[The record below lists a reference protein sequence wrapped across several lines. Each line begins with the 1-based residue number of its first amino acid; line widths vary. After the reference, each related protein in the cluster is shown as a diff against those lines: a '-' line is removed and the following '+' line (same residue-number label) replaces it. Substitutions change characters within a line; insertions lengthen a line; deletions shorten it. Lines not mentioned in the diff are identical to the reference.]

1 MKLSRPF
8 MAATAHS
15 FDDTIFDI
23 GGELDST
30 GLVEGCWRAGVVWGP
45 VNKPGAFLF
54 GESNYAMAA

>member
-1 MKLSRPF
+1 MKLSRPSRV
-8 MAATAHS
+8 ATAHS

-45 VNKPGAFLF
+45 VKKPGKTLI
-54 GESNYAMAA
+54 GEFNYAMAA